1 MDAASRITAK
11 GPVTLGVVPE
21 NLLMDGA
28 APPRPDQAVRETA
41 ALLHDHMIGL
51 LTLHSS
57 PDPDGWLPFLN
68 ILGKSFD
75 EVRAAGGIGRL
86 WGATGQR
93 HLELQ
98 EIDYADI
105 LRERAGDQESQW
117 DAIIRACQDLDS
129 PLTEEA
135 LRELLEVC
143 GNAERFSEFVLDAR
157 TQRRHEH
164 GLEGVRPAPHA
175 AGRRRPRLAH
185 RPVQDRDDSEEHRA
199 GIRRAVAGS
208 DA

>member
-1 MDAASRITAK
+1 MSTQEKEAPSLDLDSTAKLTDFARACKAAARAVTLYPSSHPAIRLSLGRLVDAASRITAK
-11 GPVTLGVVPE
+11 GPVTLGVVPD

-28 APPRPDQAVRETA
+28 APARPDQAVRETA

-51 LTLHSS
+51 VTLHSS
-57 PDPDGWLPFLN
+57 PEPEGWLPFLN

-86 WGATGQR
+86 WSATGQR

-135 LRELLEVC
+135 LRELLDVC
-143 GNAERFSEFVLDAR
+143 VNAERFREFVRHFAR
-157 TQRRHEH
+157 T
-164 GLEGVRPAPHA
+164 
-175 AGRRRPRLAH
+175 
-185 RPVQDRDDSEEHRA
+185 S
-199 GIRRAVAGS
+199 
-208 DA
+208 